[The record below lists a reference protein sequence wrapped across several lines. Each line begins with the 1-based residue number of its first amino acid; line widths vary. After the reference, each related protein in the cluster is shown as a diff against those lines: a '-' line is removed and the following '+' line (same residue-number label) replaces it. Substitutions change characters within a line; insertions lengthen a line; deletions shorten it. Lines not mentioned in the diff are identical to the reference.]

1 MVQKRVIN
9 FIMCIPF
16 VLSGM
21 LSTYMR
27 RMSNNNLEIRIAGPY
42 WRLQLDVQGVK
53 WILFKWNT
61 ISHSYLGKKRYGVQ
75 NISKEEW
82 SANSPYINL
91 SEFFCSVG
99 EHVLASN

>member
-27 RMSNNNLEIRIAGPY
+27 RMRNNNLEIRIAGPY

-53 WILFKWNT
+53 
-61 ISHSYLGKKRYGVQ
+61 
-75 NISKEEW
+75 
-82 SANSPYINL
+82 
-91 SEFFCSVG
+91 
-99 EHVLASN
+99 